1 MPAGSEGQG
10 RGVCKGVIGPHP
22 AGRRVAVGEGESA
35 SGDNAAAAWAAGH
48 RSCVRTL
55 RSDVFRNQLTVE
67 VPMSRAQTYLIG
79 FIILIIGV
87 AGAAYLIDVP
97 VVWIAVGVV
106 ALVGVGIMGASRS
119 RSGEL

>member
-1 MPAGSEGQG
+1 
-10 RGVCKGVIGPHP
+10 
-22 AGRRVAVGEGESA
+22 
-35 SGDNAAAAWAAGH
+35 
-48 RSCVRTL
+48 
-55 RSDVFRNQLTVE
+55 
-67 VPMSRAQTYLIG
+67 MSRAQTYLIG